1 VEEREMVQGLVQE
14 WNKVELPKMVKVK
27 QKFKGPVVKDI
38 REEMRKQFNDQKLA
52 ERLKPDAKIAVAVG
66 SRGIHGIDKITKEV
80 IDILKDNNFDP
91 FIIPAMGSHGGATA
105 EGQKKLLEEYGITEE
120 TMGVSIQSSLEVVEI
135 GSVKVPSF
143 SQEFPVYVDK
153 IGYNSDGIV
162 VINRVKPHTLFR
174 NDVESGLMKMLTIG
188 LGKHQGATRAH
199 LGGFDIFDE
208 IIPTVGEKI
217 LEKAPIYFGVAV
229 VENAFEETAEIKI
242 VPREDF
248 VQVERE
254 LLVKARELMG
264 RIMIPELDVLVLK
277 EIGKEF
283 SGDGMDPNVVGR
295 YLNPNIEPDIKIQ
308 KIVILDLSEKTKGN
322 ATGIGSADVITKKLF
337 EKIDLKKTYINV
349 HTSTALHSGRIPM
362 IIDTDEEALQVAMTS
377 CVRISS
383 GIYKMVYIPNSL
395 YLEDL
400 WVSEALAEEL
410 KDSPDFEIIG
420 EPEAIEFDAQGNIV
434 NLPF

>member
-1 VEEREMVQGLVQE
+1 MVQGLVQE

-52 ERLKPDAKIAVAVG
+52 ERLKPGAKIAVAVG